1 LKTLLLTLEY
11 PSRASYYDDWRDAFV
26 AAPQFDATVRNIFDR
41 TARAEI
47 ERTIGEYDLIVVLH
61 ACTADSLLY
70 AEPLASVLQNRRG
83 RLVAFIGNE
92 LNLPFAPLHAKIAW
106 LRRVRPDIIATQL
119 LEEAGAWLYAEVGAR
134 VISLPHALNPHA
146 FQARTQQRNRPI
158 DIGARSFRYLAYL
171 GDDDRNR
178 IYDHFAANRFEPP
191 LSLDFSTEL
200 RFDRTGWAAFLDRCK
215 ATIATEAGSWFLER
229 DDATVLAI
237 RDYLASRSNGLVIR
251 ADSSLQAFA
260 RRLPYALK
268 ALARR
273 ILRAGPIR
281 HEALTAEEADF
292 AEIHAR
298 FFAGRKRPPVYA
310 KCISSRH
317 FDAIGTKTLQ
327 IMFPGRYNDIL
338 EPRRHYLAL
347 EPDFSNIDA
356 VMARFRDPA
365 ERERITEAAHAHI
378 MGAHTYPHRMVE
390 LAAILS
396 QG

>member
-26 AAPQFDATVRNIFDR
+26 AAPQFDATMRNIFDR
-41 TARAEI
+41 AVRAEV
-47 ERTIGEYDLIVVLH
+47 ERTIGDYDLIVVLH

-83 RLVAFIGNE
+83 KLVAFIGNE

-106 LRRVRPDIIATQL
+106 LKRVQPDIIATQL
-119 LEEAGAWLYAEVGAR
+119 LAEAGAWLYAEIGAR
-134 VISLPHALNPHA
+134 VISLPHALNPQA
-146 FQARTQQRNRPI
+146 FQAHTPQRDRPI

-178 IYDHFAANRFEPP
+178 IYDYFAANRFEPP
-191 LSLDFSTEL
+191 LSLDFSTEQ
-200 RFDRTGWAAFLDRCK
+200 RFDRAGWAAFLDRCK

-251 ADSSLQAFA
+251 ADSPLRAFA
-260 RRLPYALK
+260 HRMPYALK

-317 FDAIGTKTLQ
+317 FDAIGTKTVQ
-327 IMFPGRYNDIL
+327 IMFPGIYNRIL
-338 EPRRHYLAL
+338 EAGRHYLAL
-347 EPDFSNIDA
+347 EPDFSNIDT

-365 ERERITEAAHAHI
+365 ERERLTEAANDHI
-378 MGAHTYPHRMVE
+378 IAAHTYPHRMAE
-390 LAAILS
+390 LAAILG